1 MAMCAFRPRA
11 GIELIAHTDLRLRT
25 QRALPVW
32 LLLALLLSACAV
44 PNVRPFADATATY
57 RDAIATAGATV
68 ADAMRRGSEPEKAP
82 EAAKLWSARIKAADA
97 LVYYAGALS
106 NIVAA
111 YHSAGD
117 SVQRLSDT
125 VGELAALVPA
135 TGAMGKE
142 AVAIGAVI
150 GRTVLEVKA
159 AHDLARA
166 VEKAHPALAQI
177 AEILK
182 KDLID
187 LKVLCGNAY
196 ADIDQNLINEWRPH
210 KGHYEKLVEAVEK
223 SRSDAAT
230 SAFDAPSI
238 GRLKELEA
246 LLAAREAEF
255 RRHREARAAVAV
267 QQAAAEE
274 MLDQAVL
281 GTDDWVKTHAEI
293 GEALRANRLPNVA
306 LLMSRAQEIKNAV
319 DRIRKR

>member
-1 MAMCAFRPRA
+1 MAQSASRPPA
-11 GIELIAHTDLRLRT
+11 GIGMIARTDPRLRT
-25 QRALPVW
+25 QRDMAAW
-32 LLLALLLSACAV
+32 LLVALLLSGCAV
-44 PNVRPFADATATY
+44 PNVKPFADATSTY
-57 RDAIATAGATV
+57 RDAITTAGATV
-68 ADAMRRGSEPEKAP
+68 ADALRRGSEPEKVP
-82 EAAKLWSARIKAADA
+82 EATKLWSARVKAADA

-125 VGELAALVPA
+125 VGDLAALMPT

-142 AVAIGAVI
+142 AVAIGAII

-166 VEKAHPALAQI
+166 VEKAHPSLAQI
-177 AEILK
+177 AEILR

-223 SRSDAAT
+223 ARAEAAT
-230 SAFDAPSI
+230 NGFDASSI
-238 GRLKELEA
+238 GRLKELEG

-255 RRHREARAAVAV
+255 RQYQDARATVAV

-274 MLDQAVL
+274 MLDQAVA

-293 GEALRANRLPNVA
+293 GEALRANRLPNIV
-306 LLMSRAQEIKNAV
+306 LLMSRTQEIKNAV
-319 DRIRKR
+319 DRIRNR